1 MHYLNLILASF
12 TGNQIHNLLSCII
25 ITTTL
30 DKLKLFKIL
39 KCLQTIFIICFSK
52 YTNYFFSK
60 FISFNFF
67 CYFIIYFF
75 FFLYQIPISSSWI
88 YLINSFLLVLRFVL
102 KFLIVVLVFWCLY
115 HFLVNTRSY
124 TSSFTAFS

>member
-88 YLINSFLLVLRFVL
+88 YLINSFLLVLRFEL
-102 KFLIVVLVFWCLY
+102 KFLIVVLVFLCLC

-124 TSSFTAFS
+124 TSSFTAFG